1 LTLIVLLEKK
11 KKKTPADSLSST
23 HPIYSIRGQSW
34 SRLNPLDPWLDIL
47 QEGITE
53 KNTLRNRNTALALD
67 RYIHPLGSVL
77 NTQSKLALKHDQQSE
92 RYGPTFRRKS
102 FRLGRHFISRP
113 TLILPRAGPILDV
126 IYPLSSL
133 ICPSVKL
140 LLPSCRTKVERV
152 HVWRG
157 WK

>member
-1 LTLIVLLEKK
+1 MTLIVLLAKK
-11 KKKTPADSLSST
+11 KKKTPADPYSST
-23 HPIYSIRGQSW
+23 LPIYTIRGQSW

-47 QEGITE
+47 QEGITGN
-53 KNTLRNRNTALALD
+53 NTLRNRYTALALD
-67 RYIHPLGSVL
+67 RYIHTFESVL

-92 RYGPTFRRKS
+92 RYGPTFKRKS

-113 TLILPRAGPILDV
+113 TFILPRAGPILDA
-126 IYPLSSL
+126 IYPFSSL
-133 ICPSVKL
+133 ICPSVK
-140 LLPSCRTKVERV
+140 SIISTCRTKVERV

>member
-1 LTLIVLLEKK
+1 LTLIVLLAKK
-11 KKKTPADSLSST
+11 KKKTPADPYSST
-23 HPIYSIRGQSW
+23 LPIYTIRGQSW

-53 KNTLRNRNTALALD
+53 RNTLRNRNTALALD
-67 RYIHPLGSVL
+67 RYIHTFGSVL
-77 NTQSKLALKHDQQSE
+77 NTQSKLALKRDQLSE
-92 RYGPTFRRKS
+92 RYGPTFKRKS
-102 FRLGRHFISRP
+102 FRLGRHFTSRP
-113 TLILPRAGPILDV
+113 TLILPRAGPILDA
-126 IYPLSSL
+126 ISPLSSL

-140 LLPSCRTKVERV
+140 LLPTCRTKVGRV